1 MQNITSHQLLNSG
14 LALVPIP
21 LGFKSPTQVG
31 WNSTANVVTNPKMAY
46 RLTGGNIGLAHA
58 YSSPNPTCAIDIDN
72 YINAKSWL
80 FMHRID
86 LDALLMLNDA
96 VVIWSGKKYS
106 LKLLYRLPSGVSA
119 LESKK
124 INGSDSKSAIE
135 FRCATKD
142 GKTVQ
147 DLIPPSIHPDGH
159 QYQWMGKG
167 DPLQIPQIPTSLL
180 NLWHLLIENG
190 SRVALRQ
197 QNTTRHNWPET
208 PLRLALANDALNHIS
223 ADCDYETWRN
233 VIWAILSTGWLCA
246 EDIAFAWSRTAPH
259 RFDEDTF
266 WLSANSYLP
275 DHPTPITLGSI
286 YHHARLGGWH
296 V

>member
-1 MQNITSHQLLNSG
+1 MCI
-14 LALVPIP
+14 
-21 LGFKSPTQVG
+21 
-31 WNSTANVVTNPKMAY
+31 
-46 RLTGGNIGLAHA
+46 R
-58 YSSPNPTCAIDIDN
+58 
-72 YINAKSWL
+72 
-80 FMHRID
+80 
-86 LDALLMLNDA
+86 
-96 VVIWSGKKYS
+96 
-106 LKLLYRLPSGVSA
+106 
-119 LESKK
+119 
-124 INGSDSKSAIE
+124 DS
-135 FRCATKD
+135 

-167 DPLQIPQIPTSLL
+167 DPLQIPEIPTSLL

-266 WLSANSYLP
+266 WLIANSYLP